1 MGETVLQVSIGTVA
15 ILVLSIMGWW
25 IKRVSDVSRD
35 LTTLKENLPKEY
47 VLKDDYYREIGEI
60 KEEIHKMRE
69 EIKEG
74 FKRLEEK
81 LERKAD
87 KA

>member
-1 MGETVLQVSIGTVA
+1 VGETVLQVSVGTVA